1 VKPVLDLVYP
11 LKVFAVMTAATFAC
25 RVFPFLVPRKLQDSA
40 QLRVIGDSLPAAAML
55 LLVVYCLKGTPFT
68 VPPYGSPELLG
79 VAVVVGLQLWRRNSL
94 LSIGVGTALYMA
106 LVRSDALTRLFGR

>member
-1 VKPVLDLVYP
+1 MKPVPDLIYP

-25 RVFPFLVPRKLQDSA
+25 RVFPFLVPRKVQDSK

-68 VPPYGSPELLG
+68 VAPYGTPELLG
-79 VAVVVGLQLWRRNSL
+79 VAVVAGLQLWRRNSL
-94 LSIGVGTALYMA
+94 LSIGAGTVLYMA
-106 LVRSDALTRLFGR
+106 FVRTDVLAQIFTR